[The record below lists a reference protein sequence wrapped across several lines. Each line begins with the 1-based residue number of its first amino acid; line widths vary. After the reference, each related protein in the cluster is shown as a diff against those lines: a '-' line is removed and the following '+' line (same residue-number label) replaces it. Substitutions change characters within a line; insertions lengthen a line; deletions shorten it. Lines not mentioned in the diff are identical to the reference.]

1 MIGGGCNMLKIAL
14 VKVNSKYVL
23 FLIVVYMFLKSKT

>member
-1 MIGGGCNMLKIAL
+1 MIGGCNMLKIAL
-14 VKVNSKYVL
+14 VKVNYKYVL